1 MAVTGF
7 KLVKEQKKE
16 DSLHIN
22 ATRSRIS
29 GYISVLKFIDKDTKQ
44 WICFAPSFNLSSYGE
59 TQAKA
64 ITMLKGSLDELF
76 KSFIEMPPAQLQS
89 ELHRMG
95 WKRNRFRNKDFSRTF
110 VDADGNLNNFNA
122 DENKVERFALV
133 A

>member
-1 MAVTGF
+1 MAVTEF

-29 GYISVLKFIDKDTKQ
+29 GYITVLKFIDKDTKQ
-44 WICFAPSFNLSSYGE
+44 WVCFAPSFDLSSYGE
-59 TQAKA
+59 TQEKA
-64 ITMLKGSLDELF
+64 IAMLKGSLDELF
-76 KSFIEMPPAQLQS
+76 KNFVEMTPDQLQA

-95 WKRNRFRNKDFSRTF
+95 WKKNRFRNKEFSRAF